1 MANRKNLLLFVAYLL
16 VIINIVFIQV
26 YGNACPNACSGHGDC
41 NSADNRCKCWKAD
54 PRTNTFWI
62 GGDCSL
68 RECPRGPAWVDMAIA
83 NENAHNV
90 AEWSNKGTCDYTTGH
105 CTCELNFEGVSC
117 NRMTCELDCN
127 GHGACR
133 SMKFH
138 SDAQTPENGK
148 TYYAYT
154 NVWDANM
161 IYGCACDVGY
171 TGHDCSIRLCPT
183 GDDPMTTGQV
193 DEVQIIQCVPNNAAP
208 QGTGYFTLTYKGQT
222 TAHIPADGDNS
233 DIQKALNALTTITAV
248 TVSFPTINGIPKN
261 MACESNIPQFLV
273 TFTEDFSNLP
283 MLTATSSTNAI
294 TVDEQTG
301 GTKEESLCA
310 GRGIC
315 DFGTGICKCSANF
328 KTSNGLGAAGTRGE
342 CGFATGTITAC
353 PGEISCSGHG
363 VCAGNPTYVCQCSNG
378 WMGADCSLRVCP
390 SGPAWFGPPTATDT
404 AHDLQECSN
413 IGLCERSK
421 GECVC
426 RVGWNGAACQYKS
439 CPGSPACT
447 GHGQCVDMKTLAGY
461 FKRNGEPAPNTY
473 GLTPNDNL
481 HWDEEEMYGCSCDD
495 GFTGYDCS
503 QRMCPFGDD
512 PYTLHQENHQR
523 VLKCTGTSG
532 TFKIKFRGEI
542 TLDINAFDTKDQMKE
557 KLEAIKTI
565 DSVQITFTDSTAFT
579 VCTSGGTNVVIIKF
593 LSQTGGSPWIDQF
606 LRRTTTSPPK
616 IYLEDVA
623 NTITIALGQ
632 DTVTKSFEDPT
643 GATDEANNKILFK
656 DINGTKEFNT
666 CSDRGLCSYAL
677 GTCSCFKGY
686 GSSDGQGKEGKLG
699 ECGYVEPYITAQ
711 SG

>member
-1 MANRKNLLLFVAYLL
+1 MKCNLALVLTLGFVL
-16 VIINIVFIQV
+16 VVFVQV
-26 YGNACPNACSGHGDC
+26 VDGNACPNACSGHGDC
-41 NSADNRCKCWKAD
+41 SSADNRCKCWKAD

-68 RECPRGPAWVDMAIA
+68 RECPRGPAWVDVAIGVD
-83 NENAHNV
+83 NAHNV
-90 AEWSNKGTCDYTTGH
+90 AECSNKGNCDYTTGH

-138 SDAQTPENGK
+138 SEAQTPANGK
-148 TYYAYT
+148 TFYSYT
-154 NVWDANM
+154 NVWDADM
-161 IYGCACDVGY
+161 IYGCACDEGY

-183 GDDPMTTGQV
+183 GDDPMTSGQV
-193 DEVQIIQCVPNNAAP
+193 DEVQIVSCTPIGA
-208 QGTGYFTLTYKGQT
+208 GGGYFTLTYKGQT
-222 TAHIPADGDNS
+222 TAHIPAVGTDSTNDA
-233 DIQKALNALTTITAV
+233 IQTALNALTTITRV
-248 TVSFPTINGIPKN
+248 VVSYPDGKTLSATEGACQSSHPT
-261 MACESNIPQFLV
+261 FLV
-273 TFTEDFSNLP
+273 TFVEDFSDVPLI
-283 MLTATSSTNAI
+283 TATSSTNTI
-294 TVDEQTG
+294 TVAESVP
-301 GTKEESLCA
+301 GTKEEAMCA
-310 GRGIC
+310 GRGVC
-315 DFGTGICKCSANF
+315 DYATGICKCSANF

-342 CGFATGTITAC
+342 CGFPTGTITAC

-390 SGPAWFGPPTATDT
+390 SGPAWFGAPTATDT

-439 CPGSPACT
+439 CPGAPACT
-447 GHGQCVDMKTLAGY
+447 GHGECVNMKTLATY
-461 FKRNGEPAPNTY
+461 NKVNGEPSPVSY

-481 HWDEEEMYGCSCDD
+481 HWDEEEMYGCACDD

-523 VLKCTGTSG
+523 VLKCTGSSG
-532 TFKIKFRGEI
+532 SFKIKFRGQK
-542 TLDINAFDTKDQMKE
+542 TLQIFAYDTKEQVKE
-557 KLEAIKTI
+557 KLEALSTI
-565 DSVQITFTDSTAFT
+565 DSVKITFTEANAFS
-579 VCTSGGTNVVIIKF
+579 VCTAGGTNIVIITF
-593 LSQTGGSPWIDQF
+593 LSQTGGSPWMDQF
-606 LRRTTTSPPK
+606 LRRVVSSPPD
-616 IYLEDVA
+616 IYIEEASSV
-623 NTITIALGQ
+623 TVVLGQ
-632 DTVTKSFEDPT
+632 DVAGNHFEDPA
-643 GATDEANNKILFK
+643 GIVDEANNPVLYK

-666 CSDRGLCSYAL
+666 CSDRGLCQYAL
-677 GTCSCFKGY
+677 GICNCFKGY
-686 GSSDGQGKEGKLG
+686 GSSDGEGKEGKLG